1 MRPSVIV
8 FRVSIFVATA
18 LFPAAKSVLAAD
30 APQTLTQKITGMDH
44 KDGLFPL
51 DWDAKSGKLYLE
63 IPRLDQDF
71 LLLDQLPWGIGSND
85 IGLDRGQLGR
95 GHVVHFSRVGGK
107 VLLIEPNLAYR
118 SSASDPD
125 ERLAVTQSFP
135 ESALWGFTVEAE
147 ENGRLLVDATN
158 FFLRDAHGVAETLQA
173 TGQGAYKIDASRSAI
188 ALDNTKAF
196 PKNTEVEAMLT
207 FASEGAPKGEH
218 VAEVTPDPHAVT
230 VREHTSMV
238 ELPGPGYT
246 PRRFDPRS
254 GYFAVDYRDY
264 AAPLGQPL
272 DQRFIARHRLEKKD
286 PAAAV
291 SEPVKP
297 IVYYVDRGA
306 PEPIRSALVEGA
318 NWWSK
323 AFEAAGFKNAFKVEV
338 LPEGADPMDIR
349 YNMIQWV
356 HRYTRGWSYG
366 ESIVDPRT
374 GEIIKGQVTLGSLRS
389 RQDYLIAEALLAPY
403 ANDKAIP
410 KDMEAMVLART
421 RQLAAHEV
429 GHTLGLMHNFAASSV
444 GDAFHSKHKTL
455 SYSCVCSD
463 GTASKCLNTDCP
475 NSHIELIEPGASVM
489 DYPHPWITLDATGR
503 PDLSHAYNTDIG
515 AWDTAVIKYGYTQ
528 FAPGTDEP
536 AALDKILR
544 DDEAAGLRYLTDEDA
559 RPLGSASPYAHLWD
573 NAEYAPWELTRIL
586 AVRKAALARFGENA
600 IRPGTPM
607 AQIEDTLV
615 PLYLLHRYQT
625 EAAAKWIGGL
635 DYRFAVRGDGAMITE
650 LLPPDKQREALKAVL
665 ETLSPETLTL
675 PESLLKILAPRP
687 PDYPRTRESFGAHTG
702 LTFDAM
708 GPVDAAASLTCS
720 LLFNPARATRL
731 VEYHARDA
739 AQPGLEEVLNSILE
753 ATWQS
758 PRKAGLAA
766 ETQFTVEDIVL
777 DHLLSLAAAGAGA
790 GQSAGAAFPAG
801 VTIGG
806 TGGGTGGGNATS
818 PQARAVALAEINKL
832 EEWLKTSP
840 PNAETAES
848 AAHRQ
853 AAAAEIERFKRDP
866 GKFSPAPELPTPP
879 GQPIGDDID

>member
-1 MRPSVIV
+1 MSR
-8 FRVSIFVATA
+8 FLCCA
-18 LFPAAKSVLAAD
+18 LALILFSCSPLFAAD
-30 APQTLTQKITGMDH
+30 APQTLTQKIAGMDH
-44 KDGLFPL
+44 KDGFFPL
-51 DWDAKSGKLYLE
+51 DWDAKAGKLYLE
-63 IPRLDQDF
+63 IPRIDQDF
-71 LLLDQLPWGIGSND
+71 LLLGQLPWGMGSND

-118 SSASDPD
+118 SSATDPD
-125 ERLAVTQSFP
+125 ERQAVRQSFA
-135 ESALWGFTVEAE
+135 ESVLWGFTVEAE

-173 TGQGAYKIDASRSAI
+173 TGQGAYKIDPTRSAI

-207 FASEGAPKGEH
+207 FASEGTPKGEH
-218 VAEVTPDPHAVT
+218 VAEVTPDPHAIT
-230 VREHTSMV
+230 VREHTSMI
-238 ELPGPGYT
+238 ELPGPGYA

-264 AAPLGQPL
+264 AAPLGEPL

-286 PAAAV
+286 PSAAV

-306 PEPIRSALVEGA
+306 PEPLRSALVEGA
-318 NWWSK
+318 SWWSK

-366 ESIVDPRT
+366 ESVVDPRT

-403 ANDKAIP
+403 AEGKPIP

-444 GDAFHSKHKTL
+444 VEAFHSKLVSTTGD
-455 SYSCVCSD
+455 SCVCSD

-475 NSHIELIEPGASVM
+475 NSHIELVGPGISVM
-489 DYPHPWITLDATGR
+489 DYPHPWITLDENGR
-503 PDLSHAYNTDIG
+503 PDLSRAYSVGIG
-515 AWDTAVIKYGYTQ
+515 AWDIAAIQYGYSQ
-528 FAPGTDEP
+528 FASGSDEH

-573 NAEYAPWELTRIL
+573 NGPDAPAELTRIL
-586 AVRKAALARFGENA
+586 TVRKAALARFGENA
-600 IRPGTPM
+600 IRTGAPM
-607 AQIEDTLV
+607 AELEDTLV

-635 DYRFAVRGDGAMITE
+635 NYRYAVRGDGAMVTE
-650 LLPPDKQREALKAVL
+650 FLPPAQPREALKAVL
-665 ETLSPETLTL
+665 ETLSPDVLTL
-675 PESLLKILAPRP
+675 PESLLNILPPRP

-708 GPVDAAASLTCS
+708 GPVEAAASLTCS
-720 LLFNPARATRL
+720 LLFQLARASRL
-731 VEYHARDA
+731 VEDHARNA
-739 AQPGLEEVLNSILE
+739 SQPGLKEVLDSIVE
-753 ATWQS
+753 ATWQA
-758 PRKAGLAA
+758 PRRTGLEA

-777 DHLLSLAAAGAGA
+777 DHLLSLAAAGGGE
-790 GQSAGAAFPAG
+790 GQSPGAAFPAG
-801 VTIGG
+801 ITIGG
-806 TGGGTGGGNATS
+806 TGGSNAAS
-818 PQARAVALAEINKL
+818 PQARAIASAEIGKL
-832 EEWLKTSP
+832 EQWLKSSP
-840 PNAETAES
+840 SSTETAES
-848 AAHRQ
+848 AAHRE
-853 AAAAEIERFKRDP
+853 AAIDEIERFKKDP
-866 GKFSPAPELPTPP
+866 GKFAPAPELSTPP
-879 GQPIGDDID
+879 GQPIGDDAD